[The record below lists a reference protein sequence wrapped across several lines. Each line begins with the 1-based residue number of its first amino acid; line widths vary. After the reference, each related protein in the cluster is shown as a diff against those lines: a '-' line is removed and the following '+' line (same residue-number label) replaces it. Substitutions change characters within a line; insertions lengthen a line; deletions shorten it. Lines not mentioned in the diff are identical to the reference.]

1 MIISSFITES
11 NKISFLLDLLQNAT
25 YNYDR
30 EVEVLK
36 YIWNYFFDDDEEE
49 IKESYKKLLPFF
61 LLAIVVI
68 IVSNF

>member
-1 MIISSFITES
+1 MES
-11 NKISFLLDLLQNAT
+11 NRISFLLDLLQNAT
-25 YNYDR
+25 YKYDR